1 MTTSIPINYN
11 LSLACIEE
19 VEKWDKRI
27 LDLVRD
33 MTSFMNEADS
43 KKLLTSRDKGYP

>member
-1 MTTSIPINYN
+1 MTPSIPTKDN
-11 LSLACIEE
+11 LSEACIEE

-43 KKLLTSRDKGYP
+43 KKLLTSSDKGYP